1 MNQMVL
7 ADSDQNN
14 SLQLYPHL
22 ETFIYIII
30 HICVNVYIYR
40 YADERERREERGKGD
55 LLLYWLMW
63 PRTLT
68 ICHLQSR
75 ELRWGRKENMSKNH
89 SLELWH
95 SSRSALGS

>member
-7 ADSDQNN
+7 TDSDQNN

-40 YADERERREERGKGD
+40 YADEREREREER
-55 LLLYWLMW
+55 
-63 PRTLT
+63 
-68 ICHLQSR
+68 R
-75 ELRWGRKENMSKNH
+75 ERERGSIIVLAHVAKNPH
-89 SLELWH
+89 YL
-95 SSRSALGS
+95 SSAE